1 MRSILR
7 DGDPCWRCWAKSN
20 KRILAACS
28 VPGATGLREKA
39 RMRSQKME
47 PKVRCQNAARLC
59 MGSWTGQ
66 WQVGL
71 GSQEIT
77 MWCMLCWVKRESSDS
92 GLYWAVTATGA
103 LAQPVAMFQS
113 VLGMACWDSGQLIQV
128 VPSPMCHPPELS
140 HRRA

>member
-1 MRSILR
+1 MKKMWGWGRPRGGRSLVQR
-7 DGDPCWRCWAKSN
+7 Y
-20 KRILAACS
+20 
-28 VPGATGLREKA
+28 V
-39 RMRSQKME
+39 
-47 PKVRCQNAARLC
+47 
-59 MGSWTGQ
+59 
-66 WQVGL
+66 L
-71 GSQEIT
+71 GPS
-77 MWCMLCWVKRESSDS
+77 KRESSDS